1 MDFMQL
7 HQLEVIE
14 RTGTFSAAAQ
24 ELHMSQPA
32 LTRSIQRLEAEL
44 GQPLFDRK
52 GRNAQMN
59 DAGRIAL
66 DYAKQI
72 LREKY
77 LMREALNEHAR
88 RARALVVGTV
98 APAPLWRL
106 TALAIERFPTSI
118 LTSKTFETERLEREI
133 LNGDIDL
140 GISLKPCMMP
150 TVRCCQLMTESL
162 SVCLPSDH
170 PLAEHKSLSA
180 AELDGESFLL
190 YRGIGFWQGF
200 CETSFPHSKFI
211 IQEDR
216 TVFHQMI
223 PTTPLIYFVTDVPS
237 LREAVP
243 AGRTV
248 VPLRDAAAHATYY
261 LLARDGARSEA
272 LQIFDWVRQQVS

>member
-1 MDFMQL
+1 MDFEQL
-7 HQLEVIE
+7 YQLEAIE
-14 RTGTFSAAAQ
+14 RTGTFSAAAH
-24 ELHMSQPA
+24 ELHISQPA
-32 LTRSIQRLEAEL
+32 LTRSIQRLETEL
-44 GQPLFDRK
+44 GQPLFDR
-52 GRNAQMN
+52 
-59 DAGRIAL
+59 AGRSAQINEAGQIAL

-77 LMREALNEHAR
+77 LMREALSEHAR

-106 TALAIERFPTSI
+106 TALIVERFPSTV
-118 LTSKTFETERLEREI
+118 LTSKTFEVENLEREV
-133 LNGDIDL
+133 LNGGVDL

-150 TVRCCQLMTESL
+150 TVHCCQLMTESL
-162 SVCLPSDH
+162 SVCLPSNH
-170 PLAEHKSLSA
+170 PLAKHKSLSA

-190 YRGIGFWQGF
+190 YQGIGFWQSF
-200 CETSFPHSKFI
+200 CDTHFPHSKFI

-243 AGRTV
+243 QGRTV

-261 LLARDGARSEA
+261 LLAKDTARQEA
-272 LQIFDWVRQQVS
+272 LDIFDWVRGET

>member
-7 HQLEVIE
+7 HQLEAIE
-14 RTGTFSAAAQ
+14 RTGTFSAAAH
-24 ELHMSQPA
+24 ELHISQPA
-32 LTRSIQRLEAEL
+32 LTRSMQRLETEL
-44 GQPLFDRK
+44 GQELFDRK
-52 GRNAQMN
+52 GRTAQLN

-106 TALAIERFPTSI
+106 TALTIERFPTTI
-118 LTSKTFETERLEREI
+118 ATSETLDVQRLEREI
-133 LNGDIDL
+133 LNGGIDL
-140 GISLKPCMMP
+140 GISLRPYMMP
-150 TVRCCQLMTESL
+150 TISCCQLMTESL

-170 PLAEHKSLSA
+170 PLAQHKSLSA
-180 AELDGESFLL
+180 ADLDGESFLL
-190 YRGIGFWQGF
+190 YRGIGFWQDF
-200 CETSFPHSKFI
+200 CDTHFPHSKFV

-223 PTTPLIYFVTDVPS
+223 PSTPLIYFVTDVPS
-237 LREAVP
+237 LRSAVP
-243 AGRTV
+243 PGRVV

-261 LLARDGARSEA
+261 LLVAHDANDQA
-272 LQIFDWVRQQVS
+272 QQIFNWVRETA